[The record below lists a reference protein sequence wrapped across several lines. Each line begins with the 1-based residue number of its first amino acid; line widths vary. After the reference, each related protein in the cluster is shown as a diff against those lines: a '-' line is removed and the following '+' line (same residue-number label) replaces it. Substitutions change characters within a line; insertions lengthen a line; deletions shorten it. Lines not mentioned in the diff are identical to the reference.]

1 MFRGFFR
8 LLLLV
13 SPCGGRVGARDAV
26 LVHRLDVAHVAE
38 ANRWTGHEDVP
49 VQSRRAEEQ
58 WIGLLVVGD
67 AAPGWVVPAGV
78 ARGAEGKVVIQKV
91 GRAAIKARLS
101 PARRAPAKVVVVV
114 EDVVDKDVVIAP
126 YHRSHAAIVHR
137 SVLGNGDE

>member
-38 ANRWTGHEDVP
+38 ANRWTGGEDVP

-67 AAPGWVVPAGV
+67 AAPTGVVPGGPRDIGWVEGQVVVHQRAGSAV
-78 ARGAEGKVVIQKV
+78 EAG
-91 GRAAIKARLS
+91 LS
-101 PARRAPAKVVVVV
+101 TARRAPAVVVVV
-114 EDVVDKDVVIAP
+114 V
-126 YHRSHAAIVHR
+126 
-137 SVLGNGDE
+137 